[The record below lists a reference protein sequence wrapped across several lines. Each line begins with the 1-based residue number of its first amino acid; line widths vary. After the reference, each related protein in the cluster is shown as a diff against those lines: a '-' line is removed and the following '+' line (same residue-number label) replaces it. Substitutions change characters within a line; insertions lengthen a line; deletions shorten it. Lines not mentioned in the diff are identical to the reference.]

1 MAGARATVVLALAL
15 LPMASLTAAAAA
27 TGADY
32 RRPAPSPGHKCG
44 AQGTYAPGSAYE
56 ANLRRLAAFVPGNA
70 NASGCRC
77 SPGNHAGER
86 PDNVAASAYCYWRP
100 DAGWPSDCA
109 ACITKAFG
117 EAQRLCPYHRQAM
130 VVADGGECSVSFH
143 DVQQREQSMG
153 LGRAGYSVADWDHA
167 SYSYLDLLQYI
178 NKELIRYMSED
189 EMLELK
195 NFTERATQAS
205 NSTGCLTM

>member
-1 MAGARATVVLALAL
+1 MARARATVVLALAL
-15 LPMASLTAAAAA
+15 LPVALLTAAAAG

-56 ANLRRLAAFVPGNA
+56 ANLRRLATSVPRNA

-100 DAGWPSDCA
+100 DGGWPSDCA
-109 ACITKAFG
+109 ACIARAFE

-153 LGRAGYSVADWDHA
+153 LGRYVADRDHA
-167 SYSYLDLLQYI
+167 SYLDFLQYI

-195 NFTERATQAS
+195 NFTERVTQA
-205 NSTGCLTM
+205 STGCLTM